1 LLVPAEQQEDIFTS
15 QTSNEFQQ
23 TDNMGNDWNESKD
36 NVIAMPTIS
45 EEEKQRMMDSEPGP
59 DIGDDEELLS
69 AGDTVTDLDSP
80 PMTEQVANERNTK
93 AESDDGCAADVRD
106 AEESCS
112 DEASVGVGG
121 GDGMSLIIR
130 GAQVVNDD
138 SVFFADVIVQDG
150 VIRNVGP
157 SLEIPAD
164 AEIVEAAGKMLFPAG
179 IDAYTYFTA
188 LDSADDLAT
197 SCKAAVA
204 GGTATVI
211 DVVSP
216 KAGESLTSSL
226 SRVKDGLSSSLCNVG
241 FSVSALMK
249 VDSVRKEMEKVVAE
263 GVNSFII
270 DVEGDDILE
279 HCRTLGVLARI
290 LPENRTI
297 VPYLEKK
304 ILELGITGPEGFLQ
318 SRPEELES
326 ERVSKLCVL
335 SQLSN
340 CPVSILSVSSAESVS
355 AMERARC
362 SGALAHVEIASAA
375 VVSNGTHYF
384 NKCLKHAAAHMTEV
398 PLRTEGC
405 NKLVSALASQPLAVC
420 TSGHRAVSSG
430 NRTSARDF
438 TTMPKG
444 TVGVEERMCAVWEKA
459 VRTGRIDPMRF
470 VAVTSTNAAKM
481 FNLYPKKGRI
491 AVGADADLV
500 LWDASGRWKL
510 SSAERQSSVDIS
522 IYEGMTVHALVTI
535 VGGQI
540 VWKDGKIQEAKGTFV
555 PLLPQSPY
563 LFSVVQQRDKVFVIE
578 FKLFLST
585 TRFSGGDHKPPAT
598 RVRNPPGGRSTGF
611 W

>member
-1 LLVPAEQQEDIFTS
+1 ME
-15 QTSNEFQQ
+15 
-23 TDNMGNDWNESKD
+23 NDWNGSKD
-36 NVIAMPTIS
+36 GIIVMPTIS
-45 EEEKQRMMDSEPGP
+45 EQEKQRMMDSEPGP
-59 DIGDDEELLS
+59 DIGDDE
-69 AGDTVTDLDSP
+69 VP
-80 PMTEQVANERNTK
+80 
-93 AESDDGCAADVRD
+93 DVRD
-106 AEESCS
+106 A
-112 DEASVGVGG
+112 DDVGG
-121 GDGMSLIIR
+121 GGGMSLFIR

-188 LDSADDLAT
+188 LDSADNLAT

-241 FSVSALMK
+241 LSVSALVK
-249 VDSVRKEMEKVVAE
+249 LDSVRKEMEKVVAE

-279 HCRTLGVLARI
+279 HCRTLGVLARV

-326 ERVSKLCVL
+326 ECVSRLCVL

-340 CPVSILSVSSAESVS
+340 CPVSILSVSSAESLS
-355 AMERARC
+355 AMERARY

-375 VVSNGTHYF
+375 VVSDGTHYF

-398 PLRTEGC
+398 PLRPEGC

-420 TSGHRAVSSG
+420 TSGHRAISSG
-430 NRTSARDF
+430 SRTSARDF
-438 TTMPKG
+438 TAMPKG

-563 LFSVVQQRDKVFVIE
+563 LFSVVQQRDKVFVTGYQPYISQ
-578 FKLFLST
+578 LFLSIT
-585 TRFSGGDHKPPAT
+585 QFSGGDHKPPAT

>member
-1 LLVPAEQQEDIFTS
+1 MFLFRRALELHSECLVNIQFYTDIPDLSSERIGPPRHRPSSANKLSAPSRPVSRSKSRSPHGLAQPTSARSKSSPIRLAPSEAPLPSRHRNKGLETSTAMRELFGGGGSSFGATSVFDHIPQAQATRSFHKKKLLENDLQQLTDWEVVKCPPAKAPFFSEIEDHNTAYERARKRGNWRSTASQFDQIAQPGPELFEDTNQPTIEQQEDIFTS

-59 DIGDDEELLS
+59 DIGDDE
-69 AGDTVTDLDSP
+69 
-80 PMTEQVANERNTK
+80 
-93 AESDDGCAADVRD
+93 
-106 AEESCS
+106 
-112 DEASVGVGG
+112 
-121 GDGMSLIIR
+121 
-130 GAQVVNDD
+130 
-138 SVFFADVIVQDG
+138 
-150 VIRNVGP
+150 
-157 SLEIPAD
+157 
-164 AEIVEAAGKMLFPAG
+164 
-179 IDAYTYFTA
+179 
-188 LDSADDLAT
+188 
-197 SCKAAVA
+197 
-204 GGTATVI
+204 
-211 DVVSP
+211 
-216 KAGESLTSSL
+216 
-226 SRVKDGLSSSLCNVG
+226 
-241 FSVSALMK
+241 
-249 VDSVRKEMEKVVAE
+249 
-263 GVNSFII
+263 
-270 DVEGDDILE
+270 ILE

-318 SRPEELES
+318 SRPEE
-326 ERVSKLCVL
+326 
-335 SQLSN
+335 
-340 CPVSILSVSSAESVS
+340 VSSAESVS

-430 NRTSARDF
+430 SRTSARDF

-522 IYEGMTVHALVTI
+522 IYEGMTVHAQALVTI

-563 LFSVVQQRDKVFVIE
+563 LFSVVQQRDKISSAEKVE
-578 FKLFLST
+578 
-585 TRFSGGDHKPPAT
+585 RGDVVNASSNGHLRRGNAEPSYDRPVPSRKSHLES
-598 RVRNPPGGRSTGF
+598 NISFG
-611 W
+611 